1 MYNVHSLFVFFL
13 WSVHN
18 KIIHIH
24 AKSFTFLSNLRVKLP
39 ITEIKKGNIL
49 VLYLL
54 LLFDFILSGLNIKNV
69 L

>member
-1 MYNVHSLFVFFL
+1 M
-13 WSVHN
+13 HN

-24 AKSFTFLSNLRVKLP
+24 AKPFTFLSNLRVKLP
-39 ITEIKKGNIL
+39 ITENKNGNIFESNIL
-49 VLYLL
+49 ILYLL

>member
-1 MYNVHSLFVFFL
+1 M
-13 WSVHN
+13 HN

-39 ITEIKKGNIL
+39 ITENKNDNIFESNIL
-49 VLYLL
+49 ILYLL